1 VTSSHGLE
9 PEALQ
14 ALLDRAVEEVDAGSL
29 PSCQLAIAREGEL
42 VHVSTFGAAT
52 DASRYTVFSVTKALT
67 GAAVWAMIGD
77 GLLTPDTRVADVIPE
92 FASNGKQDVTVAQVM
107 SHTGGFPRAPIRTE
121 DGATSEGRLKRF
133 ASWRL
138 DWVPGTQTEYHAVS
152 AHWVLAQLIE
162 SLTGTDFRDY
172 TRTRVLDPLGLSRL
186 RLGVP
191 APEQDDIV
199 DVVLV
204 GTAPADGPV
213 PVVAADELALRFNEP
228 FAREVGVPGGGG
240 VSDAADVAVL
250 YQAFLHN
257 PGGLWDPEVLDAGTA
272 KVINSHLDPFTN
284 VPANRTLGLMVAGD
298 DGKGVLREFG
308 KSTGP
313 GAFGASGLGG
323 QIAWADPDSG
333 LSFCYLTNGVEAN
346 VVTSFLRSSR
356 LSTLAAR
363 CGKARKTGAAA
374 TQCAP

>member
-1 VTSSHGLE
+1 VTTTPGLE

-14 ALLDRAVEEVDAGSL
+14 ALLARAVEEIDQGAL
-29 PSCQLAIAREGEL
+29 PSCQLAVARDSEVL
-42 VHVSTFGAAT
+42 HVSTFGAAT
-52 DASRYTVFSVTKALT
+52 DASRYTVFSISKALT

-77 GLLTPDTRVADVIPE
+77 GLLTSGTRIADVIPE
-92 FASNGKQDVTVAQVM
+92 FAANGKQDVTLAQVM

-121 DGATSEGRLKRF
+121 DGATTEGRLRRL

-138 DWVPGTQTEYHAVS
+138 DWEPGTRTEYHAVS

-162 SLTGTDFRDY
+162 NLTGSDFRDY
-172 TRTRVLDPLGLSRL
+172 TRTRVLDPLGLRRL

-191 APEQDDIV
+191 AHEQGDILE
-199 DVVLV
+199 VVLV
-204 GTAPADGPV
+204 GETPTDGPV
-213 PVVAADELALRFNEP
+213 PPVAADEMVLRFNEP

-240 VSDAADVAVL
+240 VSDAADVAML
-250 YQAFLHN
+250 YQAMLHN
-257 PGGLWDPEVLDAGTA
+257 PGGLWDPAVLEAGTA
-272 KVINSHLDPFTN
+272 TVLNRHLDPFTR
-284 VPANRTLGLMVAGD
+284 VPANRTLGLTVAGD

-308 KSTGP
+308 KAVGP
-313 GAFGASGLGG
+313 RAFGASGLGG

-333 LSFCYLTNGVEAN
+333 LSFCYLTNGMEAN

-363 CGKARKTGAAA
+363 CGKPRETRRDT
-374 TQCAP
+374 TQCAL

>member
-1 VTSSHGLE
+1 MSSPVLD
-9 PEALQ
+9 PVALQ
-14 ALLDRAVEEVDAGSL
+14 ALLDRAVEEVDAGTL
-29 PSCQLAIAREGEL
+29 PSCQLAIARDGEL

-52 DASRYTVFSVTKALT
+52 EASRYTVFSITKALT
-67 GAAVWAMIGD
+67 GAAVWAMLGD
-77 GLLTPDTRVADVIPE
+77 GLLTADTRIAEVIPE
-92 FASNGKQDVTVAQVM
+92 FASNGKQDVTLAQVM

-121 DGATSEGRLKRF
+121 DGATTAGRLRRF

-138 DWVPGTQTEYHAVS
+138 DWEPGTQTEYHAVS

-162 SLTGTDFRDY
+162 TLTGADFRSY
-172 TRTRVLDPLGLSRL
+172 ARTRVLDPLGLTRL

-191 APEQDDIV
+191 AADQGDVV
-199 DVVLV
+199 DVLLV
-204 GTAPADGPV
+204 GEAPEDGPV
-213 PVVAADELALRFNEP
+213 PVVAVDEMSLRFNEP
-228 FAREVGVPGGGG
+228 FAREVGVPGAGG
-240 VSDAADVAVL
+240 VSDAADVAML

-257 PGGLWDPEVLDAGTA
+257 PGGLWDPDVLDAGTA
-272 KVINSHLDPFTN
+272 RVINSHLDPFTG

-308 KSTGP
+308 KATGSR
-313 GAFGASGLGG
+313 AFGASGLGG

-333 LSFCYLTNGVEAN
+333 LSFCYLTNGMEAN
-346 VVTSFLRSSR
+346 VITSFLRSSR

-363 CGKARKTGAAA
+363 CGKLPEDRAAA